1 VTEQIKIHRE
11 ISTEQIKIQRD
22 MMESTRLLSE
32 TTIMFTDPNN
42 LRPPLR
48 SLVMKK
54 QREILVRAGID
65 TAKSSEDMTHSR

>member
-1 VTEQIKIHRE
+1 
-11 ISTEQIKIQRD
+11 